1 MKIRLMLLLA
11 ASWCAVLSGCDTRVH
26 AYELKKVQDICSTH
40 GGIFTIHSQTDGSV
54 GVRCVNGHFEW
65 VKR

>member
-1 MKIRLMLLLA
+1 MKIKLVLLA
-11 ASWCAVLSGCDTRVH
+11 ASLCAFLAGCDTRVH
-26 AYELKKVQDICSTH
+26 AYELKRVQEICSTR

-54 GVRCVNGHFEW
+54 GVRCADGYFEW